1 MNAPM
6 SATSLPDISPTS
18 TPHAGAGARKS
29 KRPQGQLARL
39 LFSDD
44 PIRAEALKLCLLAA
58 SVYLAWFI
66 LLPTLAVPQGLLTQE
81 LATVFMVHEAISI
94 LLFYPLVR
102 SGLTRHLRDPALVVP
117 QIVWASLAVV
127 LFYVLT
133 PASRAISL
141 QTLSLILV
149 FGFMSLSAR
158 AAIWTGGFMVLM
170 LLGLLLISVVLP
182 LPQFEIRQQTL
193 TLVTTSFIL
202 AMLTAQSYQF
212 AKMRKH
218 VSRERKKLNA
228 ALEQVQSLMRHDTM
242 TGLYNRQGMQERL
255 DMEVK
260 RCTDS
265 GHSFSVAMVDLDHF
279 KFVNDAHGHAVG
291 DEVLQSFARC
301 SRQVLR
307 DTDLIA
313 RWGGE
318 EFVILMLDTSPADMA
333 SIALTRLRQ
342 VLQGMQVSQPV
353 PDLRITFSAGYAMW
367 QPGEDIDHLMS
378 RADQALYQAKHDG
391 RDQFKLAE
399 TSVSPTNPSAAGD
412 KTRAP

>member
-1 MNAPM
+1 MTATGLPTLAPALTP
-6 SATSLPDISPTS
+6 SPDTQ
-18 TPHAGAGARKS
+18 ARGSGKTR
-29 KRPQGQLARL
+29 RPQSRL
-39 LFSDD
+39 SRLIFTAD
-44 PIRAEALKLCLLAA
+44 PNQAEALKLCLLAA

-66 LLPTLAVPQGLLTQE
+66 LLPTLAVPQGLLSQE

-102 SGLTRHLRDPALVVP
+102 SGLTRHLKDPALVVP

-158 AAIWTGGFMVLM
+158 AALWTGGLMVLM
-170 LLGLLLISVVLP
+170 LLGLLGLSAFLP
-182 LPQFEIRQQTL
+182 LPQFEVRQQTL

-202 AMLTAQSYQF
+202 GMLTVQSYQF

-218 VSRERKKLNA
+218 VWRERKKLNA
-228 ALEQVQSLMRHDTM
+228 ALAQVQALMRHDAM
-242 TGLYNRQGMQERL
+242 TALYNRQGMQERL
-255 DMEVK
+255 DQELK
-260 RCTDS
+260 RCLES
-265 GHSFSVAMVDLDHF
+265 RHSFSVAMIDLDHF
-279 KFVNDAHGHAVG
+279 KFVNDTHGHAVG
-291 DEVLQSFARC
+291 DEVLQGFARC
-301 SRQVLR
+301 ARQVLR

-318 EFVILMLDTSPADMA
+318 EFVVLMLDTSPADMA
-333 SIALTRLRQ
+333 SIALARLRQ
-342 VLQGMQVSQPV
+342 VLQGMQVSQQV

-367 QPGEDIDHLMS
+367 QHGESIDHLMA
-378 RADQALYQAKHDG
+378 RADQALYQAKHEG

-399 TSVSPTNPSAAGD
+399 ALVNAMP
-412 KTRAP
+412 

>member
-1 MNAPM
+1 
-6 SATSLPDISPTS
+6 
-18 TPHAGAGARKS
+18 
-29 KRPQGQLARL
+29 
-39 LFSDD
+39 
-44 PIRAEALKLCLLAA
+44 
-58 SVYLAWFI
+58 
-66 LLPTLAVPQGLLTQE
+66 
-81 LATVFMVHEAISI
+81 
-94 LLFYPLVR
+94 
-102 SGLTRHLRDPALVVP
+102 
-117 QIVWASLAVV
+117 VWASLAVV

-149 FGFMSLSAR
+149 FGFMSLSPR

-170 LLGLLLISVVLP
+170 LLGLLLISAVLP
-182 LPQFEIRQQTL
+182 LPQFDIRQQTL

-218 VSRERKKLNA
+218 LSRERKKLNA

-255 DMEVK
+255 DSEVK

-265 GHSFSVAMVDLDHF
+265 GHTFSVAMVDLDHF

-301 SRQVLR
+301 AGQVLR

-333 SIALTRLRQ
+333 SIALTRLRH
-342 VLQGMQVSQPV
+342 VLQGMQVSQQV

-367 QPGEDIDHLMS
+367 QPGENIDHLMS

-399 TSVSPTNPSAAGD
+399 ENVSPTNPSAAGD
-412 KTRAP
+412 RTRAP